1 MIRVKSFILDFLPI
15 MKKKR
20 HNTFRNRTVN
30 QIKSLVKGFCHTERL
45 PFKKFLS
52 VERISELVDNLVP
65 KGRNRI
71 YPPVVTLCAF
81 ISQALSADHSCRE
94 AVARVIAER
103 VCEGKAAC
111 SQDDSAY
118 CRARQRL
125 PEELLKQ
132 LMKETGACLDTQSKL
147 QWQWKGR
154 SVKLV
159 DGTTVSMP
167 DTPENQELYPQP
179 DSQKPGLGFPIARL
193 VGVISLATGA
203 LLDYAIG
210 PYQGKETG
218 EHALLRSIL
227 SCFSLGD
234 ILLADRY
241 YCSYFL
247 VAMLQ
252 SMGVDAVFQQHASRN
267 SDFRRG
273 QRLGI
278 KDHLITWTKPARPD
292 WMDETTYLAM
302 PETLTVREI
311 KSGGKVIVTTIVD
324 PKKATRKEIAKLY
337 TQRWLVEVD
346 LRSIKETLQMDV
358 LRCKTP
364 AMVRKEISVHFIAY
378 NLIRSVM
385 AQAAFREGISPRSI
399 SFKGAIQTLN
409 EFRSKIGLVNE
420 EMLPS
425 VFEALINA
433 VAGHRVGHRPG
444 RSEPRAVKRRP
455 KSHPLLTVPRPQA
468 A

>member
-1 MIRVKSFILDFLPI
+1 
-15 MKKKR
+15 MKNKR
-20 HNTFRNRTVN
+20 HNSFRNRTVN
-30 QIKSLVKGFCHTERL
+30 QIRSLVKGFCHTKGL

-52 VERISELVDNLVP
+52 VERISELIDNLAP

-71 YPPVVTLCAF
+71 YPVVVTLSAF
-81 ISQALSADHSCRE
+81 ISQVLSADHSCRE

-111 SQDDSAY
+111 SEDDSPY

-125 PEELLKQ
+125 PEELLSQ
-132 LMKETGACLDTQSKL
+132 LMKEIGGRVDTQSKP

-167 DTPENQELYPQP
+167 DTPANQELYPQP

-218 EHALLRSIL
+218 EHALLRCIL
-227 SCFSLGD
+227 SCFSPGD

-247 VAMLQ
+247 IAMLQ
-252 SMGVDAVFQQHASRN
+252 SMGVDAVFQQHASRK
-267 SDFRRG
+267 SDFRHG
-273 QRLGI
+273 KRLGI
-278 KDHLITWTKPARPD
+278 KDHLIAWTKPARPD
-292 WMDETTYLAM
+292 WMDEATYLAM

-311 KSGGKVIVTTIVD
+311 KAGGKVIVTTIVD
-324 PKKATRKEIAKLY
+324 PMQAPRKEIAELY
-337 TQRWLVEVD
+337 TQRWLIEVD
-346 LRSIKETLQMDV
+346 LRSIKESLQMGV

-364 AMVRKEISVHFIAY
+364 AMVRKEITVHFIAY
-378 NLIRSVM
+378 NLVRGVM
-385 AQAAFREGISPRSI
+385 AQAAFRADISPRSI
-399 SFKGAIQTLN
+399 SFKGTIQTLN
-409 EFRSKIGLVNE
+409 GFRSKIELVSE

-425 VFEALINA
+425 LFEALINA

>member
-1 MIRVKSFILDFLPI
+1 MQK
-15 MKKKR
+15 
-20 HNTFRNRTVN
+20 NTFRNRAVT
-30 QIKSLVKGFCHTERL
+30 QLKSLVKGFCHAEGL

-52 VERISELVDNLVP
+52 VERFSEIFDNLAP
-65 KGRNRI
+65 KCRDRI
-71 YPPVVTLCAF
+71 YPPVVTLSTF
-81 ISQALSADHSCRE
+81 ISQVLSPDHSCRE

-111 SQDDSAY
+111 SPDNSPY

-125 PEELLKQ
+125 PEPLLRQ
-132 LMKETGACLDTQSKL
+132 LMKETGAGLEAQSNPS
-147 QWQWKGR
+147 WQWKGR

-167 DTPENQELYPQP
+167 DTPDNQALYPQP
-179 DSQKPGLGFPIARL
+179 DGQKPGLGFPIARL
-193 VGVISLATGA
+193 VGVISLATGS
-203 LLDYAIG
+203 LLDYAIA

-218 EHALLRSIL
+218 ELALLRSIL
-227 SCFSLGD
+227 SCFFPGD

-247 VAMLQ
+247 IALLQ
-252 SMGVDAVFQQHASRN
+252 SMGVEAVFQQHASRK

-278 KDHLITWTKPARPD
+278 KDHLVTWTKPARPD
-292 WMDETTYLAM
+292 WMDEATYLAM

-311 KSGGKVIVTTIVD
+311 KAGGKVIVTTLVD
-324 PKKATRKEIAKLY
+324 PKQATRKELAKLY

-364 AMVRKEISVHFIAY
+364 SMVRKEITVHFMAY

-385 AQAAFREGISPRSI
+385 AQAAFRAGISPRTI
-399 SFKGAIQTLN
+399 SFKGTLQTLN
-409 EFRSKIGLVNE
+409 AFRYKIGLVDE

-425 VFEALINA
+425 VFEAIIKA
-433 VAGHRVGHRPG
+433 ITGHRVGQRPG

-455 KSHPLLTVPRPQA
+455 KSHPRLTIPRSQA

>member
-1 MIRVKSFILDFLPI
+1 MQK
-15 MKKKR
+15 
-20 HNTFRNRTVN
+20 NTFRNRAVT
-30 QIKSLVKGFCHTERL
+30 QLKSLVKGFCHADGL

-52 VERISELVDNLVP
+52 VERFSEIFDSLVP
-65 KGRNRI
+65 KCRDRI
-71 YPPVVTLCAF
+71 YPPVVTLSAF
-81 ISQALSADHSCRE
+81 ISQVLSPDHSCRE

-111 SQDDSAY
+111 SQDNSPY

-125 PEELLKQ
+125 PEPLLKQ
-132 LMKETGACLDTQSKL
+132 LMKETGACLESQSKP

-167 DTPENQELYPQP
+167 DTPENQARYPQP
-179 DSQKPGLGFPIARL
+179 DGQKPGLGFPIARL
-193 VGVISLATGA
+193 VGVISLAMGS
-203 LLDYAIG
+203 LLDYAIA
-210 PYQGKETG
+210 PYQGKQTG
-218 EHALLRSIL
+218 ELALLRSIL
-227 SCFSLGD
+227 SCFFPGD

-247 VAMLQ
+247 IALLQ
-252 SMGVDAVFQQHASRN
+252 SMGVDAVFQQHASRK

-278 KDHLITWTKPARPD
+278 KDHLVTWTKPARPD
-292 WMDETTYLAM
+292 WMDEATYLAM

-311 KSGGKVIVTTIVD
+311 KAGGKVIVTTLVD
-324 PKKATRKEIAKLY
+324 PKQATRKELAKLY

-364 AMVRKEISVHFIAY
+364 AMVRKEITVHFIAY

-385 AQAAFREGISPRSI
+385 AQAAFRAGISPRTI
-399 SFKGAIQTLN
+399 SFKGTLQTLN
-409 EFRSKIGLVNE
+409 EFRNKIGLVNE

-433 VAGHRVGHRPG
+433 VTGHRVGHRPG

-455 KSHPLLTVPRPQA
+455 KSHPRLTIPRSQVA
-468 A
+468 